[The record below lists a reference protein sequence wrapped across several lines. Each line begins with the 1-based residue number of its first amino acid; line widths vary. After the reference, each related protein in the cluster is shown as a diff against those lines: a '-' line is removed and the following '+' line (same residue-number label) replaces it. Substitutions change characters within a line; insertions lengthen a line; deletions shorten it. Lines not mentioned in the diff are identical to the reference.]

1 MPDVYDLWSGLA
13 ALKTLPPFVIALP
26 ILIALVFASI
36 ADWLERRL
44 SASQEAES
52 QDWVDANV
60 FLANQHQSW
69 NAARTGRPLVPAGD
83 RSRKRV

>member
-44 SASQEAES
+44 SVPGGRIAGLGRRQNL
-52 QDWVDANV
+52 V
-60 FLANQHQSW
+60 LADGPTPCPT
-69 NAARTGRPLVPAGD
+69 RRPKP
-83 RSRKRV
+83 